1 MISYLRQCM
10 YLKDYY
16 KTLAVEP
23 SATLPEI
30 KKAYRKLAQQYH
42 PDKTAG
48 NPHSAAL
55 FTEIKEAYEV
65 LTNPGKKYNYLQ
77 QRWYNRATGNNKTQQ
92 LITPVNILKQALEFE
107 QYTAQLDVFR
117 MDKESI
123 FEFIDQLLTTETIDK
138 ILQFNEPDINQQIIF
153 TLLKPVKFL
162 PLERA
167 VLLNDRLHKLAASNR
182 ETEALINNTM
192 LQMQKKEQLKNM
204 EWIIILL
211 LTAAICWLI
220 WYGAN

>member
-1 MISYLRQCM
+1 M

-42 PDKTAG
+42 PDKTAD

-77 QRWYNRATGNNKTQQ
+77 KRWYNRATGNNKTQQ
-92 LITPVNILKQALEFE
+92 LITPVNILKQVLEFE

-117 MDKESI
+117 MDRESI
-123 FEFIDQLLTTETIDK
+123 FEYLIVLFKEETVEK
-138 ILQFNEPDINQQIIF
+138 LVQFNEPDINEQIVLTVLKPLQFLPFHKAI
-153 TLLKPVKFL
+153 LLK
-162 PLERA
+162 
-167 VLLNDRLHKLAASNR
+167 DRLIKLAMFNSQ
-182 ETEALINNTM
+182 TVALIDSK
-192 LQMQKKEQLKNM
+192 LLAMQKKAQWKKM
-204 EWIIILL
+204 EWLFILV
-211 LTAAICWLI
+211 LTSAICLLI
-220 WYGAN
+220 WFAAN

>member
-1 MISYLRQCM
+1 M

-42 PDKTAG
+42 PDKTAD

-55 FTEIKEAYEV
+55 FAEIKEAYEV
-65 LTNPGKKYNYLQ
+65 LTHPRKKYNYLQ
-77 QRWYNRATGNNKTQQ
+77 QRWYNRATGNNKTQE
-92 LITPVNILKQALEFE
+92 LITPVSILKQALEFDK
-107 QYTAQLDVFR
+107 YTAQLDVFR
-117 MDKESI
+117 MDKESV
-123 FEFIDQLLTTETIDK
+123 FEYLDLLLKAETIEK
-138 ILQFNEPDINQQIIF
+138 IVQFNEPDINKQIVL
-153 TLLKPVKFL
+153 TVLKPLKLLTFS
-162 PLERA
+162 RA
-167 VLLNDRLHKLAASNR
+167 VLLKKRLLTLALCSS
-182 ETEALINNTM
+182 ETETLIHTR
-192 LQMQKKEQLKNM
+192 LLEMQKKGQWKKM
-204 EWIIILL
+204 EWLLILL

>member
-1 MISYLRQCM
+1 M
-10 YLKDYY
+10 YLKDFY
-16 KTLAVEP
+16 KTLGLES

-42 PDKTAG
+42 PDKTADE
-48 NPHSAAL
+48 PYAVAYFS
-55 FTEIKEAYEV
+55 EIKEAYEV
-65 LTNPGKKYNYLQ
+65 LTNPRKKDSYLQ
-77 QRWYNRATGNNKTQQ
+77 QRWYNRATGNSATQD
-92 LITPVNILKQALEFE
+92 LVTPVNILKQALEFE
-107 QYTAQLDVFR
+107 QYTFTLDVFR

-123 FEFIDQLLTTETIDK
+123 FEFIDQLLTTETVEK
-138 ILQFNEPDINQQIIF
+138 ILQFNESGINQQIIF

-167 VLLNDRLHKLAASNR
+167 LLLKDRLHKLAAANR
-182 ETEALINNTM
+182 ETEALINNT
-192 LQMQKKEQLKNM
+192 LRQMQKKEQWKNM
-204 EWIIILL
+204 EWIFILL

>member
-1 MISYLRQCM
+1 M

-42 PDKTAG
+42 PDKTAD

-77 QRWYNRATGNNKTQQ
+77 QRWYNRATGNNKTHQ
-92 LITPVNILKQALEFE
+92 LITPVNILKQVLEFE

-123 FEFIDQLLTTETIDK
+123 FEYLDVLLKAETVGKIIQFNDPEINHQIVLTVLKPLQFLPVAKAILLKERLLTLALSNTQTEELIHAR
-138 ILQFNEPDINQQIIF
+138 
-153 TLLKPVKFL
+153 LL
-162 PLERA
+162 E
-167 VLLNDRLHKLAASNR
+167 
-182 ETEALINNTM
+182 I
-192 LQMQKKEQLKNM
+192 QKKEQWKNM
-204 EWIIILL
+204 EWLFVFL

>member
-1 MISYLRQCM
+1 M

-16 KTLAVEP
+16 KTLAIEP

-42 PDKTAG
+42 PDKTAD

-77 QRWYNRATGNNKTQQ
+77 QRWYNRATGNNKTQE
-92 LITPVNILKQALEFE
+92 LITPLNILKQVLKFE
-107 QYTAQLDVFR
+107 QYTAKLDEFR
-117 MDKESI
+117 MDRESL
-123 FEFIDQLLTTETIDK
+123 FEYLDYLLSAVTVEK
-138 ILQFNEPDINQQIIF
+138 IVQFNEPDINQQIIY
-153 TLLKPVKFL
+153 TLLKPIKFL
-162 PLERA
+162 KVQKAILLKER
-167 VLLNDRLHKLAASNR
+167 LL
-182 ETEALINNTM
+182 ALTKNNTQTAELIQSTL
-192 LQMQKKEQLKNM
+192 LQMQKKERWKNK
-204 EWIIILL
+204 EWLIIML

-220 WYGAN
+220 WFGAN